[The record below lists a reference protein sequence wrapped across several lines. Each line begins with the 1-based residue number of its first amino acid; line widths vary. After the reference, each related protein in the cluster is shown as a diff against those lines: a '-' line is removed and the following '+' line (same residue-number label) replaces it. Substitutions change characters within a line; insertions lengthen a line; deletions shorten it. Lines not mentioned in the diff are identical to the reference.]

1 MDNLFAPIDV
11 QTNDEDQS
19 LEAVAQKFG
28 VAVTPETEKIIRA
41 KKEADSFI
49 EQLKREADE
58 LRKEVQGK
66 QTIDEIM
73 TQIRTLSTKPPVV
86 EPPLAPP
93 NQNPAS
99 PEELETVVAKLLERR
114 SSEDRVKS
122 NRQLVQEKLE
132 EKWGADAQININKKA
147 KELGVTVDHLQK
159 IALDTPTLFF
169 RLTGLD
175 SAPAQTPPL
184 VAPRSTQRL
193 PETPGPAGER
203 TKAWYQALKQRN
215 PTEYFSAKVRQQE
228 MKDALKMGEAFFD
241 A

>member
-1 MDNLFAPIDV
+1 MDNLFAPVDI
-11 QTNDEDQS
+11 QTNDDDN

-28 VAVTPETEKIIRA
+28 VVVTPENEKLVRA
-41 KKEADSFI
+41 KKEADNFI

-58 LRKEVQGK
+58 LRKEVSSK

-73 TQIRTLSTKPPVV
+73 TQIRALSPKPVQV
-86 EPPLAPP
+86 EPHIEPP
-93 NQNPAS
+93 KATPAS

-122 NRQLVQEKLE
+122 NRQLVEEKVL
-132 EKWGADAQININKKA
+132 EKWGADAQVNINKKA

-159 IALDTPTLFF
+159 IALDTPSLFF

-175 SAPAQTPPL
+175 SAPAQAAPL
-184 VAPRSTQRL
+184 VAPRSTQRV
-193 PETPGPAGER
+193 PDAPGSDGKR
-203 TKAWYQALKQRN
+203 TKAYYDALKLRN
-215 PTEYFSAKVRQQE
+215 PTEYFSAKVRQQM
-228 MKDALKMGEAFFD
+228 MKDALAVGEAFFD